1 MPDPKKVYNSI
12 PIKNSQID
20 SLTKKSN
27 FNSLK
32 QYNQGV
38 QRHNDSIYKVSRQ
51 KFPIFKNSDKSE
63 SKDRA
68 ASINFSRLQ
77 SAERFINKNKK
88 TKKTTMQPSII
99 ERVKSYF
106 N

>member
-32 QYNQGV
+32 QYNQGGE
-38 QRHNDSIYKVSRQ
+38 K
-51 KFPIFKNSDKSE
+51 
-63 SKDRA
+63 
-68 ASINFSRLQ
+68 
-77 SAERFINKNKK
+77 
-88 TKKTTMQPSII
+88 
-99 ERVKSYF
+99 
-106 N
+106 

>member
-1 MPDPKKVYNSI
+1 MPDPKKKVYNSI
-12 PIKNSQID
+12 PIRNSQID

-38 QRHNDSIYKVSRQ
+38 QRHNDSIRKVADK
-51 KFPIFKNSDKSE
+51 KFRPFLNSDGAE

-68 ASINFSRLQ
+68 ASINMSRLKG
-77 SAERFINKNKK
+77 AERYIKKNLK
-88 TKKTTMQPSII
+88 TKGKTSMYLEKITN
-99 ERVKSYF
+99 YF